1 MTDGS
6 LSEGSV
12 SESSADDEGEH
23 GGRNDDDNRIPD
35 AAALRKPPE
44 VLEQWQS
51 ADDVALLIRPLF
63 SDDIGRQLRF
73 LETLSSNSRYE
84 RLLGHRSTLR
94 PGELRQLVRF
104 DVRREVALLA
114 SVGAGEDEEIIG
126 VARLHN
132 TGEGSCEYAIVV
144 GDAWQGKGVGARLL
158 TRLLDVARS
167 AGVVEVIGTTHS
179 SNEAMKQLAR
189 KVGFVLG
196 PEPED
201 ASLTRLTCLL

>member
-6 LSEGSV
+6 VSEGSNNDG
-12 SESSADDEGEH
+12 DDSDGDGDCTGH
-23 GGRNDDDNRIPD
+23 ATAD

-51 ADDVALLIRPLF
+51 ADGVALLIRPLF

-132 TGEGSCEYAIVV
+132 TGEGSCEFAIVV
-144 GDAWQGKGVGARLL
+144 GDVWQDKGVGARLL

-167 AGVVEVIGTTHS
+167 AGVVEVVGTTHS